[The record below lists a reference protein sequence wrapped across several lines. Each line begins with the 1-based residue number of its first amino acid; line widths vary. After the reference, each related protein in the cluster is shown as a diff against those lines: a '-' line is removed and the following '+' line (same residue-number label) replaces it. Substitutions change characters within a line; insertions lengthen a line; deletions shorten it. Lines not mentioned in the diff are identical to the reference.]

1 MTDSQIRF
9 QLPFR
14 DRAEAGRI
22 LASALKRFSA
32 RRDVIVLGLPRGGV
46 IVAAEVARTLG
57 LPLDVFIVRK
67 LGVPG
72 HEELAMGAIAS
83 GGSAVLNQNLISRLR
98 IPKTAVDTVIDR
110 EYLELKRRQELYR
123 SGKDMLDITDKTA
136 LVIDD
141 GIATGASI
149 VAAISALRKL
159 GAARIVIAT
168 PVVTADVAH
177 ALRYEADEL
186 NSAVEPENL
195 DGVGLWYEDFHQTTD
210 EEVLDALSSIG
221 ATSEGV
227 REPKPAG
234 SEVA

>member
-14 DRAEAGRI
+14 DRVQAGRV
-22 LASALKRFSA
+22 LASVLKGFTE
-32 RRDVIVLGLPRGGV
+32 RRDIIVLGLPRGGV

-72 HEELAMGAIAS
+72 REELAMGAIAS
-83 GGSAVLNQNLISRLR
+83 GGSAVLNQNLISRLG
-98 IPKTAVDTVIDR
+98 IPTTAIDTVIDR
-110 EYLELKRRQELYR
+110 EYLELKRREDLYR
-123 SGKDMLDITDKTA
+123 SGKDKLDIADKTA

-141 GIATGASI
+141 GVATGASI
-149 VAAISALRKL
+149 VATISALRKL

-186 NSAVEPENL
+186 ISAVEPEDL

-210 EEVLDALSSIG
+210 EEVLDALGSIRS
-221 ATSEGV
+221 TSEGV
-227 REPKPAG
+227 R
-234 SEVA
+234 

>member
-14 DRAEAGRI
+14 DRVQAGRV
-22 LASALKRFSA
+22 LASVLRGFTG

-46 IVAAEVARTLG
+46 IVAAEVAQTLG

-83 GGSAVLNQNLISRLR
+83 GGSAVLNQNLIRRLG

-110 EYLELKRRQELYR
+110 EYLELKRREELYR
-123 SGKDMLDITDKTA
+123 SGKDMPDISDKTA

-149 VAAISALRKL
+149 VSTIQALRKL

-186 NSAVEPENL
+186 ISAVEPEDL
-195 DGVGLWYEDFHQTTD
+195 DGIGLWYEDFHQTSD
-210 EEVLDALSSIG
+210 EEVLDAL
-221 ATSEGV
+221 TSV
-227 REPKPAG
+227 RPAPENRQPDPAR